1 MLQIDLKRFNF
12 LLLNIGKNIMTK
24 KYLIFGATGSVGS
37 NLAEQL
43 KKSNH
48 DVHLVGRN
56 ETEIKKISEKLD
68 CTFTVVDVLEEK
80 FIEKVKNDINE
91 VKGIAYCVGS
101 IDLKPIRM
109 INEQDLNKCM
119 KLNLYSA
126 IEAIKGYQENLKK
139 NKGSIV
145 LFSTV
150 AAQRGFTNHT
160 IIASAKA
167 AVEGL
172 TVSLAAEFAP
182 NIRVN
187 CIAPSLSKSKIA
199 EPMLK
204 NVAVAEG
211 IAKAHPL
218 KRLGEGKDSAA
229 LAKFLITE
237 ESSWV
242 TGQIIAVD
250 GGRSRL
256 S

>member
-1 MLQIDLKRFNF
+1 MSE
-12 LLLNIGKNIMTK
+12 
-24 KYLIFGATGSVGS
+24 KYVIFGATGSIGS
-37 NLAEQL
+37 SLAEQL
-43 KKSNH
+43 KNSGN
-48 DVHLVGRN
+48 DIHLVARN
-56 ETEIKKISEKLD
+56 ENQLNSISEKLA
-68 CTFTVVDVLEEK
+68 CSHTVADVLEDG
-80 FIEKVKNDINE
+80 FIEKVKSNISE
-91 VKGIAYCVGS
+91 IKGLAYCVGS
-101 IDLKPIRM
+101 IDLKPLRM
-109 INEQDLNKCM
+109 VNEQDFQKCM

-126 IEAIKGYQENLKK
+126 VEAIKGFQESLKK

-150 AAQRGFTNHT
+150 AAQRGFTNHA

-187 CIAPSLSKSKIA
+187 CIAPSLTNSKIA

-204 NVAVAEG
+204 NKVLAEG

-218 KRLGEGKDSAA
+218 KRLGEGQDSAA
-229 LAKFLITE
+229 LAKFLLTD
-237 ESSWV
+237 ESSWM

-250 GGRSRL
+250 GGRSKL

>member
-1 MLQIDLKRFNF
+1 MSE
-12 LLLNIGKNIMTK
+12 

-43 KKSNH
+43 KNSGY
-48 DVHLVGRN
+48 DPHLVARN
-56 ETEIKKISEKLD
+56 ENEVKTISDKLD
-68 CTFTVVDVLEEK
+68 CTYTVAEVLEDG
-80 FIEKVKNDINE
+80 FIEKIKTDINDI
-91 VKGIAYCVGS
+91 KGIAYCIGS
-101 IDLKPIRM
+101 IDLKPLRM
-109 INEQDLNKCM
+109 ISEQDLNKCM

-126 IEAIKGYQENLKK
+126 VEAIKGYQESLKK

-150 AAQRGFTNHT
+150 AAQRGFTNHS

-172 TVSLAAEFAP
+172 TVTLAAEFAP

-187 CIAPSLSKSKIA
+187 CIAPSLTKSKIA

-204 NVAVAEG
+204 NTTIAEG

-229 LAKFLITE
+229 LAKFLITD

-250 GGRSRL
+250 GGRSKL

>member
-1 MLQIDLKRFNF
+1 MSE
-12 LLLNIGKNIMTK
+12 

-37 NLAEQL
+37 SLAEQL
-43 KKSNH
+43 KKSGN
-48 DVHLVGRN
+48 DIHLVARN
-56 ETEIKKISEKLD
+56 ESEVKIIAEKLS
-68 CTFTVVDVLEEK
+68 CSYTVADVLEDG
-80 FIEKVKNDINE
+80 FIEKVKADIDE
-91 VKGIAYCVGS
+91 IKGIAYCVGS
-101 IDLKPIRM
+101 IDLKPLRM
-109 INEQDLNKCM
+109 VTEADMNKCM
-119 KLNLYSA
+119 KLNLYST
-126 IEAIKGYQENLKK
+126 IEVIKGFQESLKR
-139 NKGSIV
+139 NKGSVV

-172 TVSLAAEFAP
+172 TVTLAAEFAP

-187 CIAPSLSKSKIA
+187 CIAPSLSKSKIT

-204 NVAVAEG
+204 NTTIAEG

-250 GGRSRL
+250 GGRSKL

>member
-1 MLQIDLKRFNF
+1 MSE
-12 LLLNIGKNIMTK
+12 
-24 KYLIFGATGSVGS
+24 KYLIVGATGSIGS
-37 NLAEQL
+37 SLAEQL
-43 KKSNH
+43 YASEKEI
-48 DVHLVGRN
+48 HLVSRN
-56 ETEIKKISEKLD
+56 LEETKSLSEKFN
-68 CTFTVVDVLEEK
+68 CSYTIADVLEEK
-80 FIEKVKNDINE
+80 FVDKIKSDIEE
-91 VKGIAYCVGS
+91 VNGIAYCVGS
-101 IDLKPIRM
+101 IDLKPFRM
-109 INEQDLNKCM
+109 VTENDFNKCM

-126 IEAIKGYQENLKK
+126 VELIKGYQENLKK

-150 AAQRGFTNHT
+150 AAQRGFTNHA
-160 IIASAKA
+160 IIASTKA

-187 CIAPSLSKSKIA
+187 CIAPSLTNSKISK
-199 EPMLK
+199 PMLK
-204 NVAVAEG
+204 NKVLADG

-218 KRLGEGKDSAA
+218 KRIGEGKDSAS

-237 ESSWV
+237 DSSWV

-250 GGRSRL
+250 GGRSKL

>member
-1 MLQIDLKRFNF
+1 MSE
-12 LLLNIGKNIMTK
+12 

-37 NLAEQL
+37 SLAEQL
-43 KKSNH
+43 KNSGN
-48 DVHLVGRN
+48 DIHLIARN
-56 ETEIKKISEKLD
+56 ENEVKTIAEKLG
-68 CTFTVVDVLEEK
+68 CTYTVADVLEEG
-80 FIEKVKNDINE
+80 FIEKVKSDISE
-91 VKGIAYCVGS
+91 IKGIAYCVGS
-101 IDLKPIRM
+101 IDLKPLRM
-109 INEQDLNKCM
+109 VTEADMNKCM

-126 IEAIKGYQENLKK
+126 IEAIKEFQESLKK
-139 NKGSIV
+139 NKGSVV

-172 TVSLAAEFAP
+172 TVTLAAEFAP
-182 NIRVN
+182 HIRVN

-204 NVAVAEG
+204 NPAIAEG

-237 ESSWV
+237 ESSWI

-250 GGRSRL
+250 GGRSKL

>member
-1 MLQIDLKRFNF
+1 MSE
-12 LLLNIGKNIMTK
+12 

-43 KKSNH
+43 KNSGY
-48 DVHLVGRN
+48 DPHLVARN
-56 ETEIKKISEKLD
+56 ENEVKTISDKLD
-68 CTFTVVDVLEEK
+68 CTYTVADVLEDG
-80 FIEKVKNDINE
+80 FIEKIKTDINDI
-91 VKGIAYCVGS
+91 KGIAYCIGS
-101 IDLKPIRM
+101 IDLKPLRM
-109 INEQDLNKCM
+109 ISEQDLNKCM

-126 IEAIKGYQENLKK
+126 VEAIKGYQESLKK

-150 AAQRGFTNHT
+150 AAQRGFTNHS

-172 TVSLAAEFAP
+172 TVTLAAEFAP

-187 CIAPSLSKSKIA
+187 CIAPSLTNSKIA

-204 NVAVAEG
+204 NTTIAEG

-229 LAKFLITE
+229 LAKFLITD

-250 GGRSRL
+250 GGRSKL

>member
-1 MLQIDLKRFNF
+1 MSE
-12 LLLNIGKNIMTK
+12 

-37 NLAEQL
+37 SLAEQL
-43 KKSNH
+43 KNSGN
-48 DVHLVGRN
+48 DIHLVARN
-56 ETEIKKISEKLD
+56 ESEVKTIAEQLG
-68 CTFTVVDVLEEK
+68 CSYTVADVLEDG
-80 FIEKVKNDINE
+80 FIEKVKSDISNI
-91 VKGIAYCVGS
+91 KGIAYCVGS
-101 IDLKPIRM
+101 IDLKPLRM
-109 INEQDLNKCM
+109 VTEADMNKCM

-126 IEAIKGYQENLKK
+126 IEAIKGYQEILKK
-139 NKGSIV
+139 NKGSVV

-172 TVSLAAEFAP
+172 TVTLAAEFAP

-187 CIAPSLSKSKIA
+187 CVAPSLSKSKIA

-204 NVAVAEG
+204 NAAIAEG

-237 ESSWV
+237 DSSWV
-242 TGQIIAVD
+242 TGQVIAVD
-250 GGRSRL
+250 GGRSKL

>member
-1 MLQIDLKRFNF
+1 MSE
-12 LLLNIGKNIMTK
+12 

-37 NLAEQL
+37 SLAEQL
-43 KKSNH
+43 KNSGN
-48 DVHLVGRN
+48 DIHLVARN
-56 ETEIKKISEKLD
+56 EIEVKAIAEKLG
-68 CTFTVVDVLEEK
+68 CSYTVADVLEDG
-80 FIEKVKNDINE
+80 FIEKVKSDINE
-91 VKGIAYCVGS
+91 IKGVAYCVGS
-101 IDLKPIRM
+101 IDLKPLRM
-109 INEQDLNKCM
+109 VTEADMNKCM

-126 IEAIKGYQENLKK
+126 IEAIKGFQESLKK
-139 NKGSIV
+139 NKGSVV

-172 TVSLAAEFAP
+172 TVTLAAEFAP
-182 NIRVN
+182 HIRVN

-204 NVAVAEG
+204 NPAIAEG

-237 ESSWV
+237 DSSWI
-242 TGQIIAVD
+242 TGQVIAVD
-250 GGRSRL
+250 GGRSKL

>member
-1 MLQIDLKRFNF
+1 MSD
-12 LLLNIGKNIMTK
+12 

-37 NLAEQL
+37 SLAEQL
-43 KKSNH
+43 KNSGNE
-48 DVHLVGRN
+48 VHLVARN
-56 ETEIKKISEKLD
+56 ESEVKAFAEKLD
-68 CTFTVVDVLEEK
+68 CSYTVADVLEDG
-80 FIEKVKNDINE
+80 FIEKVKSDINE
-91 VKGIAYCVGS
+91 IKGIAYCVGS
-101 IDLKPIRM
+101 IDLKPFRM
-109 INEQDLNKCM
+109 VTEADMNKCM

-126 IEAIKGYQENLKK
+126 IEAIKGFQEILKK
-139 NKGSIV
+139 NKGSVV

-172 TVSLAAEFAP
+172 TVTLAAEFAP

-187 CIAPSLSKSKIA
+187 CVAPSLSKSKIA

-204 NVAVAEG
+204 NPAIAEG

-229 LAKFLITE
+229 LARFLITE
-237 ESSWV
+237 DSSWV
-242 TGQIIAVD
+242 TGQVIAVD
-250 GGRSRL
+250 GGRSKL

>member
-1 MLQIDLKRFNF
+1 MSE
-12 LLLNIGKNIMTK
+12 

-37 NLAEQL
+37 SLAEQL
-43 KKSNH
+43 KNSGN
-48 DVHLVGRN
+48 DIHLVARN
-56 ETEIKKISEKLD
+56 ESEVKAIAEKLG
-68 CTFTVVDVLEEK
+68 CSYTVADVLEDG
-80 FIEKVKNDINE
+80 FIEKVKSDINDI
-91 VKGIAYCVGS
+91 KGVAYCVGS
-101 IDLKPIRM
+101 IDLKPLRM
-109 INEQDLNKCM
+109 VTEADMNKCM

-126 IEAIKGYQENLKK
+126 IEVIKGFQESLKK
-139 NKGSIV
+139 NKGSVV

-172 TVSLAAEFAP
+172 TVTLAAEFAP

-204 NVAVAEG
+204 NPTIAEG

-237 ESSWV
+237 ESSWI
-242 TGQIIAVD
+242 TGQIVAVD
-250 GGRSRL
+250 GGRSKL

>member
-1 MLQIDLKRFNF
+1 MSE
-12 LLLNIGKNIMTK
+12 

-37 NLAEQL
+37 SLAEQL
-43 KKSNH
+43 KNSGS
-48 DVHLVGRN
+48 DIHLVAR
-56 ETEIKKISEKLD
+56 SESEVKVIADKLG
-68 CTFTVVDVLEEK
+68 CSYTVADVLEDG
-80 FIEKVKNDINE
+80 FIEKVKTDINE
-91 VKGIAYCVGS
+91 IKGIAYCVGS
-101 IDLKPIRM
+101 IDLKPLRM
-109 INEQDLNKCM
+109 VTEADMNKCM

-126 IEAIKGYQENLKK
+126 IEAIKGYQESLKK
-139 NKGSIV
+139 NKGSVV

-172 TVSLAAEFAP
+172 TVTLAAEFAP
-182 NIRVN
+182 HIRVN

-204 NVAVAEG
+204 NPAIAEG

-237 ESSWV
+237 ESSWI

-250 GGRSRL
+250 GGRSKL

>member
-1 MLQIDLKRFNF
+1 MSE
-12 LLLNIGKNIMTK
+12 

-37 NLAEQL
+37 SLAEQL
-43 KKSNH
+43 KKSGHNI
-48 DVHLVGRN
+48 HLVARN
-56 ETEIKKISEKLD
+56 EDEVKKIAEKLD
-68 CTFTVVDVLEEK
+68 CSYTVIDVLK
-80 FIEKVKNDINE
+80 DNFIEKVKTDVSEI
-91 VKGIAYCVGS
+91 KGVAYCVGS
-101 IDLKPIRM
+101 IDLKPLRM
-109 INEQDLNKCM
+109 VTEQDFNKCM

-126 IEAIKGYQENLKK
+126 VEAIKGYQESLKK

-150 AAQRGFTNHT
+150 AAQRGFTNHA

-187 CIAPSLSKSKIA
+187 CVAPSLTKSKIA

-204 NVAVAEG
+204 NSTIAEG

-218 KRLGEGKDSAA
+218 KRLGEGKDSAS

-237 ESSWV
+237 DSSWV

-250 GGRSRL
+250 GGRSKL

>member
-1 MLQIDLKRFNF
+1 MSE
-12 LLLNIGKNIMTK
+12 
-24 KYLIFGATGSVGS
+24 KYIVFGATGSIGS
-37 NLAEQL
+37 SLAEQL
-43 KKSNH
+43 VSSGNK
-48 DVHLVGRN
+48 VHLVARN
-56 ETEIKKISEKLD
+56 EAGLKNISDKLG
-68 CTFTVVDVLEEK
+68 CTSTIADVLEEG
-80 FIEKVKNDINE
+80 FIDKVKNDISE

-101 IDLKPIRM
+101 IDLKPLRM
-109 INEQDLNKCM
+109 VTEQDFNMCM

-126 IEAIKGYQENLKK
+126 VETIKGYQESLKK
-139 NKGSIV
+139 NKGSVV

-150 AAQRGFTNHT
+150 AAQRGFTNHA

-187 CIAPSLSKSKIA
+187 CIAPSLTNSKIA
-199 EPMLK
+199 QPMLK
-204 NVAVAEG
+204 NKALADG

-218 KRLGEGKDSAA
+218 KRLGEGKDSAS

-237 ESSWV
+237 DSSWI

-250 GGRSRL
+250 GGRSKL

>member
-1 MLQIDLKRFNF
+1 MSE
-12 LLLNIGKNIMTK
+12 

-37 NLAEQL
+37 SLAEQL
-43 KKSNH
+43 KSSGN
-48 DVHLVGRN
+48 DIHLVARN
-56 ETEIKKISEKLD
+56 ESEVKTIAEKLS
-68 CTFTVVDVLEEK
+68 CSYTIADVLE
-80 FIEKVKNDINE
+80 I
-91 VKGIAYCVGS
+91 KGIAYCVGS
-101 IDLKPIRM
+101 IDLKPLRM
-109 INEQDLNKCM
+109 VTEADMNKCM

-126 IEAIKGYQENLKK
+126 IEAIKGFQESLKK
-139 NKGSIV
+139 NKGSVV

-150 AAQRGFTNHT
+150 AAQKGFTNHT

-172 TVSLAAEFAP
+172 TVTLAAEFAP

-187 CIAPSLSKSKIA
+187 CVAPSLSKSKIA

-204 NVAVAEG
+204 NAAIAEG

-237 ESSWV
+237 DSSWV
-242 TGQIIAVD
+242 TGQVIAVD
-250 GGRSRL
+250 GGRSKL

>member
-1 MLQIDLKRFNF
+1 MSE
-12 LLLNIGKNIMTK
+12 
-24 KYLIFGATGSVGS
+24 KYLIFGATGSIGS
-37 NLAEQL
+37 SLAEQL
-43 KKSNH
+43 KDSGQ
-48 DVHLVGRN
+48 DVHLVARN
-56 ETEIKKISEKLD
+56 ESGLMPIVKKLD
-68 CTFTVVDVLEEK
+68 CSFTVVDVLEEG
-80 FIEKVKNDINE
+80 FIEKVKSDISE
-91 VKGIAYCVGS
+91 ISGLAYCVGS
-101 IDLKPIRM
+101 IDLKPFRM
-109 INEQDLNKCM
+109 INDQDFQKCM

-126 IEAIKGYQENLKK
+126 VEAIKGYQESLKK

-145 LFSTV
+145 MFSTV
-150 AAQRGFTNHT
+150 AAQRGFTNHA
-160 IIASAKA
+160 IIASTKA

-187 CIAPSLSKSKIA
+187 CVAPSLTKSKIA

-204 NVAVAEG
+204 NVAIAEG

-229 LAKFLITE
+229 LAKFLLTE
-237 ESSWV
+237 DSSWV

-250 GGRSRL
+250 GGRSKL

>member
-1 MLQIDLKRFNF
+1 MSE
-12 LLLNIGKNIMTK
+12 
-24 KYLIFGATGSVGS
+24 KYLIFGATGSIGS
-37 NLAEQL
+37 SLAEQL
-43 KKSNH
+43 VNSGK

-56 ETEIKKISEKLD
+56 DNEVKNISERLS
-68 CTFTVVDVLEEK
+68 CPFTIVDVLEEG
-80 FIEKVKNDINE
+80 FIEKVKNDIQDI
-91 VKGIAYCVGS
+91 KGVAYCVGS
-101 IDLKPIRM
+101 IDLKPVRM
-109 INEQDLNKCM
+109 VTEQDFIKCM

-126 IEAIKGYQENLKK
+126 VEVIKGYQESLKK
-139 NKGSIV
+139 NKGSVV

-150 AAQRGFTNHT
+150 AAQRGFTNHA
-160 IIASAKA
+160 IIASTKA

-187 CIAPSLSKSKIA
+187 CIAPSLTHSKIA

-204 NVAVAEG
+204 NKALADG

-218 KRLGEGKDSAA
+218 KRLGEGKDSAS
-229 LAKFLITE
+229 LAKFLISE
-237 ESSWV
+237 DSSWI

-250 GGRSRL
+250 GGRSKL

>member
-1 MLQIDLKRFNF
+1 MSE
-12 LLLNIGKNIMTK
+12 

-37 NLAEQL
+37 SLAEQL
-43 KKSNH
+43 KNSGN
-48 DVHLVGRN
+48 DVHLVARN
-56 ETEIKKISEKLD
+56 ESEVKVIAEKLG
-68 CTFTVVDVLEEK
+68 CSYTVADVLEDG
-80 FIEKVKNDINE
+80 FIEKVKSDINE
-91 VKGIAYCVGS
+91 IKGIAYCVGS
-101 IDLKPIRM
+101 IDLKPFRM
-109 INEQDLNKCM
+109 VTEADMNKCM

-126 IEAIKGYQENLKK
+126 IEAIKGFQEILKK
-139 NKGSIV
+139 NKGSVV

-172 TVSLAAEFAP
+172 TVTLAAEFAP

-187 CIAPSLSKSKIA
+187 CVAPSLSKSKIA

-204 NVAVAEG
+204 NTAVAEG

-237 ESSWV
+237 DSSWV
-242 TGQIIAVD
+242 TGQVIAVD
-250 GGRSRL
+250 GGRSKL

>member
-1 MLQIDLKRFNF
+1 MSE
-12 LLLNIGKNIMTK
+12 
-24 KYLIFGATGSVGS
+24 KYIVFGATGSIGS
-37 NLAEQL
+37 SLAEQL
-43 KKSNH
+43 VSSGNK
-48 DVHLVGRN
+48 VHLVARN
-56 ETEIKKISEKLD
+56 EAGLKNISDKLG
-68 CTFTVVDVLEEK
+68 CTSTVADVLEQG
-80 FIEKVKNDINE
+80 FIDKVKNDIAE
-91 VKGIAYCVGS
+91 TKGVAYCVGS
-101 IDLKPIRM
+101 IDLKPLRM
-109 INEQDLNKCM
+109 VTEQDFNKCM

-126 IEAIKGYQENLKK
+126 VETIKGYQESLKK
-139 NKGSIV
+139 NKGSVV

-150 AAQRGFTNHT
+150 AAQRGFTNHA

-187 CIAPSLSKSKIA
+187 CIAPSLTNSKIA

-204 NVAVAEG
+204 NKALAEG

-218 KRLGEGKDSAA
+218 KRLGEGKDSAS

-237 ESSWV
+237 DSSWV

-250 GGRSRL
+250 GGRSKL